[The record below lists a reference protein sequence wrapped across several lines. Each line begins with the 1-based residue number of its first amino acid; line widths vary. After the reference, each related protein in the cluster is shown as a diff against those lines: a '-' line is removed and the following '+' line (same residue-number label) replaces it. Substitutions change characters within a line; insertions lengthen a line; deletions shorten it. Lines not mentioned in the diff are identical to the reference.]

1 MVLTLVDTGG
11 GSMATRA
18 LFFDDE
24 VSSGG
29 VLRGTVHD
37 SALANTRPPSI
48 HTRQR
53 VYHTPPQPR
62 ISAHT
67 FAVSQGSPSFTPM
80 PIARI
85 TITSVSD
92 EGDQVIIRGTKG
104 DDHTETAFVFQV
116 KGDGADP
123 GMAERASRLAS
134 GAEAIRWDWRLTQ
147 S

>member
-1 MVLTLVDTGG
+1 
-11 GSMATRA
+11 
-18 LFFDDE
+18 
-24 VSSGG
+24 
-29 VLRGTVHD
+29 
-37 SALANTRPPSI
+37 
-48 HTRQR
+48 
-53 VYHTPPQPR
+53 
-62 ISAHT
+62 
-67 FAVSQGSPSFTPM
+67 M

-134 GAEAIRWDWRLTQ
+134 GAEAMIDYSVVAEGWNLARGLSFSR
-147 S
+147 